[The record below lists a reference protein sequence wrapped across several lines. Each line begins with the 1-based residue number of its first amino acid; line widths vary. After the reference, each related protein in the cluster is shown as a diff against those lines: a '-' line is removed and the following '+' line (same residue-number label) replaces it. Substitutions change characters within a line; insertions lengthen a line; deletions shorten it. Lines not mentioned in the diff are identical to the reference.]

1 MNYKLVFKSIFYI
14 FLFLFKLTLLSQ
26 TKVNSI
32 HEITKDFNSFWKYW
46 NENIFLSK
54 RFVPL
59 NSKGNEIPKDT
70 FIKHLIE
77 NNYIPIKLQSAKL
90 KYKLYKLNINSTNN
104 HDIIMTT
111 RNLAR
116 YELKYSNLKGDNFVN
131 YNFVDIYDRKFNV
144 NNCFGKV
151 ILINTW
157 FIECPPCVKEIPDL
171 NELYN
176 KYASRKDVVF
186 LALSTNMENKLKS
199 FLKKVP
205 FYFSIIPDQEYF
217 IRTRFRLNLFPSF
230 ILINK
235 QGVIIKASG
244 KLEDIIDDFIMA
256 LNN

>member
-1 MNYKLVFKSIFYI
+1 MVNYKLVFKSIFYI

-116 YELKYSNLKGDNFVN
+116 YELKYSNVIFSFG
-131 YNFVDIYDRKFNV
+131 YNLHIVLRD
-144 NNCFGKV
+144 
-151 ILINTW
+151 
-157 FIECPPCVKEIPDL
+157 
-171 NELYN
+171 
-176 KYASRKDVVF
+176 SRKG
-186 LALSTNMENKLKS
+186 
-199 FLKKVP
+199 KK
-205 FYFSIIPDQEYF
+205 I
-217 IRTRFRLNLFPSF
+217 T
-230 ILINK
+230 
-235 QGVIIKASG
+235 
-244 KLEDIIDDFIMA
+244 
-256 LNN
+256 